1 MGSSNGPL
9 IVGCGI
15 FGAFTFAS
23 SLFATGDIG
32 TQPPKSMTSAD
43 GINADIGDGC
53 RSENGEVITTGE
65 IGVTTDGDGVP
76 VESANLLGLSC

>member
-23 SLFATGDIG
+23 SLFAIGDMG
-32 TQPPKSMTSAD
+32 PQPPKSMASAD
-43 GINADIGDGC
+43 GSNADIGDGC
-53 RSENGEVITTGE
+53 RSENGEVIAIGE

-76 VESANLLGLSC
+76 VEPTNLLGLSC